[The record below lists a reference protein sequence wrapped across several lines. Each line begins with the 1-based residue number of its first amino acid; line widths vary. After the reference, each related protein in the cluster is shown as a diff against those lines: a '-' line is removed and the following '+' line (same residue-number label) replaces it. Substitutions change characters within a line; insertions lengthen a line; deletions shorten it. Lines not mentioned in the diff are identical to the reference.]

1 MQAFL
6 IRGKENFA
14 IATKEGKW
22 VDDDLIVTHKIDE
35 EDKRSAR
42 CFSLLH

>member
-6 IRGKENFA
+6 ISDKENFA
-14 IATKEGKW
+14 VATKVGKW
-22 VDDDLIVTHKIDE
+22 VDGDLIFTHKIDE
-35 EDKRSAR
+35 KGKRSAR